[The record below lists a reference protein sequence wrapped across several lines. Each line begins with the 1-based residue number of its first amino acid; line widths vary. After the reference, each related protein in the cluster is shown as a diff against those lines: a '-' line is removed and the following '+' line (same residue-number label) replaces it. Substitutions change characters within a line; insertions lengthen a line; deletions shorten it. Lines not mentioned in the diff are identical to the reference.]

1 MAASVPGS
9 KSYSRVS
16 QKRRNPCRPPRRHQQ
31 SRRPQAGRLI
41 TARAAMASD
50 VATVD
55 ESIPASRAAQTVV
68 SAAVTATA
76 DAPRAAAG
84 AMGAMGAIVMVVTV
98 TDVIATGASTTGI
111 TSNVNAIGM
120 S

>member
-84 AMGAMGAIVMVVTV
+84 AMGAMGAMGAIVMVVTV
-98 TDVIATGASTTGI
+98 TDVIAT
-111 TSNVNAIGM
+111 
-120 S
+120 

>member
-1 MAASVPGS
+1 
-9 KSYSRVS
+9 
-16 QKRRNPCRPPRRHQQ
+16 
-31 SRRPQAGRLI
+31 
-41 TARAAMASD
+41 MASD

-120 S
+120 SIRVRQSL